1 LEIHSSGAMANRLLA
16 ALPVDDFNRLKP
28 HFVFVTL
35 AQGTPLFEAQ
45 DEVTQIY
52 FPLAG
57 MISLLVLLKNGQAV
71 ETATVGR
78 EGVVGAMAGLD
89 LNKSFVRAVIQLAGK
104 FARSLCSIPT
114 SSVREYFRFENVH
127 RV

>member
-1 LEIHSSGAMANRLLA
+1 MANRLLA